1 MPEITVKTQSRI
13 ITQLPDQVDQ
23 SAELLFFPLA
33 HGLDAAIADVLAV
46 MPTGDA
52 NGLCLDQLAL
62 ASPTILKQVYAGL
75 LTVDPLRDMCRV
87 FQSLAELGVGGVC
100 NLPSTA
106 VFEGVF
112 GRAMDSSDVSFR
124 LELEAFRDA
133 FASIDGR
140 KLDTRIFCYSLAQGL
155 MAIESGLRQI
165 VLHPGD
171 GIGKSD
177 NYVTS
182 ISASLNEMARQLKL
196 AGAEQVLVYSHPT
209 IKERLTLSTEVIDG
223 KVVFDGR

>member
-87 FQSLAELGVGGVC
+87 FQSLAELGVGGVIM
-100 NLPSTA
+100 
-106 VFEGVF
+106 F
-112 GRAMDSSDVSFR
+112 
-124 LELEAFRDA
+124 
-133 FASIDGR
+133 
-140 KLDTRIFCYSLAQGL
+140 
-155 MAIESGLRQI
+155 
-165 VLHPGD
+165 
-171 GIGKSD
+171 
-177 NYVTS
+177 
-182 ISASLNEMARQLKL
+182 
-196 AGAEQVLVYSHPT
+196 
-209 IKERLTLSTEVIDG
+209 TEHRC
-223 KVVFDGR
+223 F